1 MLSRKYYIMLARVI
15 KDNSELINDTIVD
28 VDGIKSIVIN
38 KDSFIND
45 LSNELK
51 KDNINF
57 NYSRFEEACNE

>member
-15 KDNSELINDTIVD
+15 NNNSIKLMPNDLIL
-28 VDGIKSIVIN
+28 KS
-38 KDSFIND
+38 SLIND

-57 NYSRFEEACNE
+57 NYSRFKEACNE

>member
-15 KDNSELINDTIVD
+15 KDNSIKLMPNDLILKSSL
-28 VDGIKSIVIN
+28 IK
-38 KDSFIND
+38 D

-57 NYSRFEEACNE
+57 NYSRFEEACND